1 MHVSI
6 IMDGNGRWAQLQGK
20 ERLFGHKA
28 GAESVKQTVQAA
40 ADAGVEFLSLFAFS
54 SENWNRPKA
63 EVEGLMELL
72 VQAVHEET
80 ASLLKNN
87 IRLRSIGALTHL
99 PPHVRDRFEDSIR
112 QTAACTGLTVVLA
125 LSYSGRWDITQA
137 IDRYVEER
145 LSGKAPAIP
154 LDAALFER
162 YLSTTDIPHP
172 DLLIRTSG
180 EERISNFM
188 LWQLAYT
195 ELYFT
200 QTLWPDFRKED
211 FMKALQEYQR
221 RERRFGKTGEQCKN
235 NQQPHD
241 ETK

>member
-1 MHVSI
+1 M
-6 IMDGNGRWAQLQGK
+6 QGK

-28 GAESVKQTVQAA
+28 GAESVKEVVQAA
-40 ADAGVEFLSLFAFS
+40 ADAGVEVLSLFAFS
-54 SENWNRPKA
+54 SENWNRPKS

-80 ASLLKNN
+80 SNLVKSNV
-87 IRLRSIGALTHL
+87 RLRSIGDLAHL
-99 PPHVRDRFEDSIR
+99 PPHVRERFERSI
-112 QTAACTGLTVVLA
+112 QETAACTGLTVILA
-125 LSYSGRWDITQA
+125 LSYSGTWDILQA
-137 IDRYVEER
+137 IDRYVDDR
-145 LSGKAPAIP
+145 LSGKAPALP

-162 YLSTTDIPHP
+162 YLSTADTPHP

-211 FMKALQEYQR
+211 FMKALQEYSHR
-221 RERRFGKTGEQCKN
+221 NRRFGKTGEQCKN
-235 NQQPHD
+235 NQ
-241 ETK
+241 